1 MLKLKIQ
8 KEPYWLN
15 LGSGVKVKVKPCTSA
30 IFYEAKAFMNE
41 RVSEMAK
48 RYKDAK
54 DTGVVDDSLPDL
66 EDLTKREAFAD
77 QNLILGLAL
86 AGIVEWDGVLEAES
100 DEKAP
105 LTPEK
110 IEELFSNFWL
120 IAENFRQQYC
130 GVQEIIEAEKNVS
143 TPAPSGT
150 SVTGE
155 TTAKDAASKK
165 STAPSTDADTSKQP

>member
-1 MLKLKIQ
+1 MLKLKVQ

-41 RVSEMAK
+41 RVADMAK

-54 DTGVVDDSLPDL
+54 NSGVIDNDLPNL
-66 EDLTKREAFAD
+66 EEQTKREAFAD

-105 LTPEK
+105 LTPK
-110 IEELFSNFWL
+110 KLRNCFL
-120 IAENFRQQYC
+120 IF
-130 GVQEIIEAEKNVS
+130 G
-143 TPAPSGT
+143 
-150 SVTGE
+150 
-155 TTAKDAASKK
+155 
-165 STAPSTDADTSKQP
+165 

>member
-1 MLKLKIQ
+1 MLKLKVQ

-41 RVSEMAK
+41 RVADMAK

-54 DTGVVDDSLPDL
+54 NSGVIDNDLPNL
-66 EDLTKREAFAD
+66 EEQTKREAFAD

-130 GVQEIIEAEKNVS
+130 GVQEMLEAEKNVF
-143 TPAPSGT
+143 TPEPNGT
-150 SVTGE
+150 SVAGE
-155 TTAKDAASKK
+155 PTVKDAAGNN
-165 STAPSTDADTSKQP
+165 STAQLTSANTTKQP